1 VSTSGRK
8 SLHVLLPTL
17 GSSGDVHPFIGLGL
31 ALRSRGHRATLITNP
46 FFQSTIEQQGLD
58 FVPIGS
64 VQDVESALAD
74 PDLWHA
80 RRGFEVV
87 AKRVILPALEP
98 MYRIIEAHA
107 DASTVVA
114 ASSISLGARI
124 AQDKLGIPTASVH
137 LQPTVIRSHID
148 QGMFGDMRI
157 SASQPMWFK
166 RALFRFIDW
175 AAIDRLLERPLN
187 DLRRTLA
194 LPPVHRVLHRWVH
207 SPDCVIGFFPD
218 WFAAPQADWPA
229 HTHLVGFPL
238 WDGGGGSLA
247 LPSEAQEFLAAG
259 DAPVVVTPGS
269 AASTAQRF
277 FAESVAALRR
287 LGARAMLVT
296 NFHAQLPRDLPVGV
310 RPFGY
315 LPFSELLPRAALL
328 VHHGGIGTSAQTIK
342 AGIPHLVVPRSHDQF
357 DNGWRLERLELGV
370 SLPERRYRA
379 PAAARALRTLLD
391 DTTRRGRCLE
401 YAAKVDSAGA
411 LARACE
417 LIEALAARRS
427 GPGG

>member
-1 VSTSGRK
+1 VSVPGRK
-8 SLHVLLPTL
+8 PLHVMLPTL

-31 ALRSRGHRATLITNP
+31 ALRARGHRATVITNP
-46 FFQSTIEQQGLD
+46 FFQSVIEQQGLG

-64 VQDVESALAD
+64 VREVEDALAD
-74 PDLWHA
+74 PNLWHA

-87 AKRVILPALEP
+87 AKRVIVPALEP
-98 MYRIIEAHA
+98 MYRIIEANA

-124 AQDKLGIPTASVH
+124 AQDKLGIPTASIH

-148 QGMFGDMRI
+148 QGMYGHLRI

-175 AAIDRLLERPLN
+175 AAVDRILKRPLN
-187 DLRRTLA
+187 DLRRTLG
-194 LPPVHRVLHRWVH
+194 LQPVNRVLHRWLH

-218 WFAAPQADWPA
+218 WFAAPQADWPPN
-229 HTHLVGFPL
+229 THLVGFPL
-238 WDGGGGSLA
+238 WDGGGVA
-247 LPSEAQEFLAAG
+247 LPPEAREFLAAG
-259 DAPVVVTPGS
+259 EAPIVVTPGS
-269 AASTAQRF
+269 AASTAGQF
-277 FAESVAALRR
+277 FAESVGALQR

-296 NFHAQLPRDLPVGV
+296 NFHEQLPRDLPTGV
-310 RPFGY
+310 RAFGY

-357 DNGWRLERLELGV
+357 DNGWRIEKLALGL
-370 SLPERRYRA
+370 SLTERRYRA
-379 PAAARALRTLLD
+379 PAAASALRALID
-391 DTTRRGRCLE
+391 DAARRRRCLDFAGKIDST
-401 YAAKVDSAGA
+401 AA
-411 LARACE
+411 LTRACE
-417 LIEALAARRS
+417 LIEDLGAAPR
-427 GPGG
+427 